1 MAEKETEGVL
11 TRNATMKKLLL
22 ALLWVTGVAL
32 NANAADPPNILW
44 LTSEDH
50 GPEMGCYG
58 DELAVTPNVDA
69 LASKGMLFDLA
80 WSCAPVCAPA
90 RTCIIT
96 GMYPPSI
103 GGQHMRSMV
112 SLPDEF
118 QFYPWYLKK
127 AGYYTT
133 NNSKQD

>member
-1 MAEKETEGVL
+1 MAEKETEGAL

-58 DELAVTPNVDA
+58 DE
-69 LASKGMLFDLA
+69 
-80 WSCAPVCAPA
+80 
-90 RTCIIT
+90 
-96 GMYPPSI
+96 
-103 GGQHMRSMV
+103 
-112 SLPDEF
+112 
-118 QFYPWYLKK
+118 
-127 AGYYTT
+127 
-133 NNSKQD
+133 